1 MSLILSNKIIRERP
15 NGLCSP
21 IVEGKRGIG
30 KSAYCLKTMKE
41 VFQKVYE
48 CSESEAYDTA
58 LKYTLYDIEDIIF
71 TLEDAIDKK
80 EPLPVVTW
88 DDAGVHGSSLQ
99 WFFKMD
105 EVNQLK
111 AITDTIRSAV
121 TGFLINCPDRNNLLN
136 FLRNYD
142 DYLVTIVKAPGGGN
156 KYVDEAG
163 ITHMY
168 KNYERVARGY
178 NIFKLPSGKRLV
190 FKNFEDEYSCFVPNA
205 FYERYEERRK
215 KYLSRALKELK
226 ELREERLSK
235 KKIDKI
241 DIALKEMDLSEK
253 MERLEKKKQ
262 DELMRNMKHG
272 DGTDNTT

>member
-1 MSLILSNKIIRERP
+1 MTFILSDKIIRERP

-30 KSAYCLKTMKE
+30 KSAYCLKTSKE
-41 VFQKVYE
+41 VYQKIYD
-48 CSESEAYDTA
+48 CSETEAWNLA
-58 LKYTLYDIEDIIF
+58 LKYTLYDIEDIIT
-71 TLEDAIDKK
+71 TLEDAINKR

-142 DYLVTIVKAPGGGN
+142 DYIVTIVKVPGGEHR
-156 KYVDEAG
+156 YVNDSGE
-163 ITHMY
+163 THLY
-168 KNYERVARGY
+168 KNYQRIARGY
-178 NIFKLPSGKRLV
+178 NVFKLPSGKRFV
-190 FKNFEDEYSCFVPNA
+190 YKNFEDDFSCFIPTT
-205 FYERYEERRK
+205 FYERYDERRK
-215 KYLSRALKELK
+215 TYLSRALKELK
-226 ELREERLSK
+226 ELQQERLSR
-235 KKIDKI
+235 KKIDKVDLAI
-241 DIALKEMDLSEK
+241 KEMDLSAK
-253 MERLEKKKQ
+253 MERLNKKK
-262 DELMRNMKHG
+262 EEVIA
-272 DGTDNTT
+272 